1 MKKKTL
7 RRAITVGV
15 IAFTAL
21 VGSVIGSGSASAA
34 PGCNN
39 YLGTSGRTLSV
50 CVEFPGS
57 SLASLPSGGCCFSVD
72 GKAEFLGALG
82 SHATLTVYTV
92 QCSVDITN
100 CVTVGARSG
109 TVASG
114 EWLMHSVVPTAL
126 GHIYH
131 SCASGVGVVN
141 GCSPW
146 AAA

>member
-1 MKKKTL
+1 MKKTL
-7 RRAITVGV
+7 RRAITVGI
-15 IAFTAL
+15 IAFMAL

-34 PGCNN
+34 PGCSN
-39 YLGTSGRTLSV
+39 YLGSSGRTLVV
-50 CVEFPGS
+50 CVVFPTEA
-57 SLASLPSGGCCFSVD
+57 LVRLPSGGAGPPVQ
-72 GKAEFLGALG
+72 GKAEFLGPLG
-82 SHATLTVYTV
+82 SQAKLTVYTE

-100 CVTVGARSG
+100 CVTIGAISG
-109 TVASG
+109 TVPSG
-114 EWLMHSVVPTAL
+114 QFLAHSVKPTAF